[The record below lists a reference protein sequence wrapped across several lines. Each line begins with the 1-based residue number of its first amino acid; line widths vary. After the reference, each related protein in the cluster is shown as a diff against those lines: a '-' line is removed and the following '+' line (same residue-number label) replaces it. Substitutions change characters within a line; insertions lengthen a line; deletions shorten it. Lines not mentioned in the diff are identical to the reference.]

1 MSRLPDIYRAVHA
14 FLLEQGHTKAAQ
26 AVRKAALPVVDV
38 DAASDTT
45 PKSLV
50 EVYSTQAPVPSG
62 NPNESVDHSSSSD
75 DSSSSSSEDEAVAS
89 PKKVSIVDRN
99 KPGATNGAAKA
110 SAKTAKDSNESSSSE
125 DDSSEESSSSS
136 SNDSN
141 DSSDS
146 DSSDSDSD
154 SSSDEG
160 DENEAKSLPKPA
172 VDSKVKPATNGV
184 AKPTVN
190 GKSKAKESDSSSG
203 SSSPSSSEE
212 SESSSEDDSGSES
225 SSESSSSESESESEP
240 ETQPAAKKRKVDATS
255 SVPVPATTTT
265 KTKTTTVATTPETVT
280 LTKSTTTSTT
290 TSTDGTNGKNG
301 KQKGPRKPVVPFSR
315 IKADDVVYADPRLMN
330 NSFDS
335 KGGTIND
342 YGERASRDLIVT
354 RGAGFRKEKNK
365 KKRGSYRGGEI
376 TSGLGEGFGVK
387 GGTGWTIPTPALIS
401 FVCTA
406 DLLTRVPTSDAEPF
420 HKVHLDLR
428 CIRGVGFA
436 ISTYGAK

>member
-1 MSRLPDIYRAVHA
+1 MSRLPGWCCKCSIGPEQSDFPADIYRAVHA

-160 DENEAKSLPKPA
+160 DENEAKSLPKPKPA
-172 VDSKVKPATNGV
+172 VDSKVKPTTNGV

-190 GKSKAKESDSSSG
+190 GKSKAKESD
-203 SSSPSSSEE
+203 
-212 SESSSEDDSGSES
+212 SSSEDDSGSES

-255 SVPVPATTTT
+255 SVP
-265 KTKTTTVATTPETVT
+265 TVT

-376 TSGLGEGFGVK
+376 T
-387 GGTGWTIPTPALIS
+387 
-401 FVCTA
+401 VC
-406 DLLTRVPTSDAEPF
+406 
-420 HKVHLDLR
+420 
-428 CIRGVGFA
+428 
-436 ISTYGAK
+436 